1 MTKADH
7 QWLAQH
13 LQPFFADAS
22 LPGSDWVPAEV
33 ERLADEWVT
42 LYGEV
47 ATEQSLA
54 AGSWLLVLSW
64 LLAIEPPQ
72 HFAARWYEQLVAFAT
87 AHPGQAI
94 GAGVANAL
102 AIHLAGDAIWPTDFR
117 VVIVKAVMALS
128 AELFLVP
135 GREAHRF
142 VDETAGCWVL
152 RQEEGRWRLAR
163 VVAAK
168 LNDDRDWMLD
178 LTSFSTALERLVRRV
193 GRSTPDGESP
203 TLLWWGLVD
212 LLERLRLAAR
222 RSFRQLVNQSA
233 IVVGGWGN
241 LLSLAMGRGC
251 AVTTA
256 RVIECSDLA
265 AGARLLFP
273 PNALV
278 LAEGDLLALR
288 LGGRR
293 ANFPAGWMVGV
304 VRWQTHKPQGSLMGV
319 QLFAPLA
326 HAVRIVHKAQEG
338 VGGVDTQLGLQL
350 FRQLPRY
357 PQPLIV
363 VSRAEHVSGLW
374 WLVEESPLFTL
385 QVRRFQPGRIHV
397 VTPHAA
403 VFDLWP
409 KEG

>member
-1 MTKADH
+1 MTHADQ

-13 LQPFFADAS
+13 LHPFFADVP
-22 LPGSDWVPAEV
+22 LPGSDWAAADV
-33 ERLADEWVT
+33 ERLANEWVAR
-42 LYGEV
+42 YEEV

-54 AGSWLLVLSW
+54 AGSWLVALSW
-64 LLAIEPPQ
+64 LLAIDPPQ
-72 HFAARWYEQLVAFAT
+72 RFAARWYEQLVAFAT

-94 GAGVANAL
+94 GLGVASAL
-102 AIHLAGDAIWPTDFR
+102 AIHLAGDSIWPTSFR
-117 VVIVKAVMALS
+117 LIMVKAVMALS
-128 AELFLVP
+128 AGVLLVP

-142 VDETAGCWVL
+142 VDEAAGCWVL
-152 RQEEGRWRLAR
+152 RDEGGRWRLAR
-163 VVAAK
+163 VVATEVT
-168 LNDDRDWMLD
+168 LDRDWVLD
-178 LTSFSTALERLVRRV
+178 WGPFLTAIERFVRRL
-193 GRSTPDGESP
+193 GRSAHDGEPP
-203 TLLWWGLVD
+203 TLLWWGQVD
-212 LLERLRLAAR
+212 LLERLRLADR
-222 RSFRQLVNQSA
+222 RVFRQLVNQLA
-233 IVVGGWGN
+233 MVVGGLGE
-241 LLSLAMGRGC
+241 LMALAAGRGC
-251 AVTTA
+251 AVANA

-265 AGARLLFP
+265 AGLRLLFP

-278 LAEGDLLALR
+278 LADGDLLAVR
-288 LGGRR
+288 LSDRR
-293 ANFPAGWMVGV
+293 PHFPAGWMVGV
-304 VRWQTHKPQGSLMGV
+304 VRWQTHKPQGTLMGV

-326 HAVRIVHKAQEG
+326 HDVRILYEAREG
-338 VGGVDTQLGLQL
+338 MGGVDTQRGLLL

-363 VSRAEHVSGLW
+363 VPRAEHLSGRW